1 MEHFRNIF
9 SVGRFWIYMD
19 SQVRIVVIGLLMMI
33 IVSFA
38 ILVANLID

>member
-1 MEHFRNIF
+1 MERFRNIL

-19 SQVRIVVIGLLMMI
+19 SQVRTVVIGLPIMI
-33 IVSFA
+33 TVSFV

>member
-1 MEHFRNIF
+1 
-9 SVGRFWIYMD
+9 MD
-19 SQVRIVVIGLLMMI
+19 SQVRIVVIGLLIMI